1 MKGVEISSDQ
11 PFIFLKLYWLF
22 SFRITFFNGPVAAIH
37 SVIGYIEQIIFD
49 SSYLLKTATYLE
61 EHLRHSIFLRTVDLF
76 HDSNGNHP
84 SLEVV
89 DLFLS
94 QKECQS
100 SIFWRALYFVDR
112 RTCNSY
118 LFPKNV
124 GSNYAT
130 FQRYYNYLHRIY
142 SEPSTVSTVLY
153 IVFTDVKICSHSVL
167 STPLLSAYFRT
178 PVTGKQF
185 SYQSSCIFRA
195 ASIISK

>member
-1 MKGVEISSDQ
+1 MMKGVEISSDQ

-61 EHLRHSIFLRTVDLF
+61 EHLRHSIFLRTVGLF
-76 HDSNGNHP
+76 HDSNCNHP

-100 SIFWRALYFVDR
+100 SIFWRALYFFDR

-130 FQRYYNYLHRIY
+130 FQRYYNYLHRI
-142 SEPSTVSTVLY
+142 LGAIHCFNG
-153 IVFTDVKICSHSVL
+153 IVH
-167 STPLLSAYFRT
+167 
-178 PVTGKQF
+178 
-185 SYQSSCIFRA
+185 CIYRR
-195 ASIISK
+195 

>member
-61 EHLRHSIFLRTVDLF
+61 EHLRHSIFLRTVYLF
-76 HDSNGNHP
+76 HDSKCNHP

-94 QKECQS
+94 QEEWQS
-100 SIFWRALYFVDR
+100 SIFWRALY
-112 RTCNSY
+112 
-118 LFPKNV
+118 LFWLENLQLM
-124 GSNYAT
+124 
-130 FQRYYNYLHRIY
+130 F
-142 SEPSTVSTVLY
+142 
-153 IVFTDVKICSHSVL
+153 
-167 STPLLSAYFRT
+167 
-178 PVTGKQF
+178 
-185 SYQSSCIFRA
+185 
-195 ASIISK
+195 ISKKCWFQLCDLSKVLQLFTQNILGTIHCFNGIVHCIYRR